1 MILISL
7 ASGAGGRAEQ
17 DSMTQ
22 CCSSHMGQPFCS
34 TEHSKAES
42 TCVRGKGGPKWVKE
56 TTHTC
61 WVAALWSR
69 QEQLA
74 LNQLIRWL
82 PCMPKASPLVISA
95 AKPAPKCAPHGEERT
110 GGRRGGLTMHFST
123 CRLPAF
129 SSSVSRGTRSP
140 FFVALRSLSE

>member
-7 ASGAGGRAEQ
+7 ASWAGVRAGQ
-17 DSMTQ
+17 KDTVP
-22 CCSSHMGQPFCS
+22 CSNHMGQPFCS
-34 TEHSKAES
+34 TEHSEAES
-42 TCVRGKGGPKWVKE
+42 TCVRGKGEPKWVKE
-56 TTHTC
+56 TFHTC

-74 LNQLIRWL
+74 LNQLIQWL
-82 PCMPKASPLVISA
+82 PCMPKASPSVISA
-95 AKPAPKCAPHGEERT
+95 AKPAPKGAPQGEERA
-110 GGRRGGLTMHFST
+110 GGKRGLTMHFST